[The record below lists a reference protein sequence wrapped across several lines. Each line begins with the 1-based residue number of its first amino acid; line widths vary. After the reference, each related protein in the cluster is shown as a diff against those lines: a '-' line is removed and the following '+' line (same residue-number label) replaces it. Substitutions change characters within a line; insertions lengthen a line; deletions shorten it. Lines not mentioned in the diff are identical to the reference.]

1 MVFFTVMM
9 VYLHQHFFNL
19 FYDYFQT
26 NLNNYICMSQFS
38 SQTRTFSAFPI
49 FFRVQDTHT
58 DSLGQSDL
66 APEPP
71 CFSPGLHQQPRDW
84 MQDRNFTA
92 VSLFQCLPVTEALFH
107 PLPFS
112 GPA

>member
-1 MVFFTVMM
+1 
-9 VYLHQHFFNL
+9 
-19 FYDYFQT
+19 
-26 NLNNYICMSQFS
+26 MSQFS
-38 SQTRTFSAFPI
+38 SQTRTFSVFPI
-49 FFRVQDTHT
+49 FFQAVQDTHT
-58 DSLGQSDL
+58 GSLGQSDL

-71 CFSPGLHQQPRDW
+71 CFSPGLHQQLRDW

-92 VSLFQCLPVTEALFH
+92 VSLFQCLAVAEALFH